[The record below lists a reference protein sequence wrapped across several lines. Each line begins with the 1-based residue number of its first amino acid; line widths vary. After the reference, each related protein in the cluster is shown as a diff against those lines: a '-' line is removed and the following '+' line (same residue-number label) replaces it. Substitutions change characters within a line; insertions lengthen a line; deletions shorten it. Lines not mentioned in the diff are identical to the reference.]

1 MEESKN
7 LILTLRS
14 RRTQNFKNQ
23 LRSVLLEGYE
33 IFGKTVVEDV
43 VEECR
48 KTYTEYVQLIG
59 EEDE

>member
-7 LILTLRS
+7 LIMTLRS

-33 IFGKTVVEDV
+33 IFGQTVVEE
-43 VEECR
+43 VEEQC
-48 KTYTEYVQLIG
+48 KQIYTDYVQLIG
-59 EEDE
+59 EGDE

>member
-23 LRSVLLEGYE
+23 LKSVLLEGYE
-33 IFGKTVVEDV
+33 IFGKTVVE
-43 VEECR
+43 E
-48 KTYTEYVQLIG
+48 I
-59 EEDE
+59 EDECKVIYNDYVNTMADE